1 MPALSIARAKSIS
14 MSMYIQFIEQ
24 IKMDILIKNE
34 KSKDKTMKLF
44 TSCPSLLKK

>member
-14 MSMYIQFIEQ
+14 MSMYIQREQ
-24 IKMDILIKNE
+24 IKMDILLKNE